1 MCAPAVIAAVR
12 EEWSRRRF
20 LGTLGAAAAAP
31 AVIPRMAEAQ
41 AAPVRLP
48 GGFRRIFDLTHTLS
62 PSTPVVPSFKP
73 MRFAPLFSIPKDGF
87 QCGELTLNEHT
98 GTHMDA
104 PVHFVDGAA
113 TVDRLPVE
121 QLFAPLVVI
130 SIADRVQKNP
140 DTAVTPD
147 DVRLWERRH
156 GRIPAGAFVAMSSG
170 WDARI
175 GDSAAFLNRDGKGTS
190 HTPGFSG
197 ETAAFLTHERDIVGV
212 GVDTLSLDLGTS
224 TGAPAHLG
232 FLGAGKYGVEVIAN
246 LAAVPESG
254 ATVIVGGP
262 KHLAGTGGPV
272 RLFAVA

>member
-20 LGTLGAAAAAP
+20 LGTLGAAAAVPVA
-31 AVIPRMAEAQ
+31 AVSQRP
-41 AAPVRLP
+41 PVRLP
-48 GGFRRIFDLTHTLS
+48 QGFTRMFDLTHTIS
-62 PSTPVVPSFKP
+62 ARTPVFPSFQP
-73 MRFAPLFSIPKDGF
+73 MRYVPMFTIARDGF
-87 QCGELTLNEHT
+87 QCGEITLNEHT

-104 PVHFVDGAA
+104 PIHFVDGALS
-113 TVDRLPVE
+113 VDRLPVE

-130 SIADRVQKNP
+130 SIADRVKANP
-140 DTAVTPD
+140 DTAVTPE
-147 DVRLWERRH
+147 DVRAWERRH
-156 GRIPAGAFVAMSSG
+156 GRIPAGAFVAMDSG
-170 WDARI
+170 WDVRI
-175 GDSAAFLNRDGKGTS
+175 GDAAAFINRDARGTS

-197 ETAAFLTHERDIVGV
+197 EAAALLTKERDIVGA

-232 FLGAGKYGVEVIAN
+232 FLGAGKYGIEAIAN
-246 LAAVPESG
+246 LAAVPPSG

>member
-20 LGTLGAAAAAP
+20 LGTLGAAAVASSVVPAAID
-31 AVIPRMAEAQ
+31 AQEA
-41 AAPVRLP
+41 PLRLAN
-48 GGFRRIFDLTHTLS
+48 GFRQIFDLTHPLS
-62 PSTPVVPSFKP
+62 PKTPVVPSFRP
-73 MRFAPLFSIPKDGF
+73 MQYTPLFSIARDGF

-104 PVHFVDGAA
+104 PVHFVDGAV
-113 TVDRLPVE
+113 TVDRIPVGK
-121 QLFAPLVVI
+121 LFAPLVVI
-130 SIADRVQKNP
+130 SIADRVQGNP
-140 DTAVTPD
+140 DTAVTPE
-147 DVRLWERRH
+147 DVFAWERRH
-156 GRIPAGAFVAMSSG
+156 GRIPAGAFVAMHSG

-175 GDSAAFLNRDGKGTS
+175 GDSASFLNRDATGTS

-197 ETAAFLTHERDIVGV
+197 DAAALLTRERDIVGV

-224 TGAPAHLG
+224 SGAPAHLG

-246 LAAVPESG
+246 LATVPASG

-272 RLFAVA
+272 RLLAVV